1 MSGLVLVL
9 LLDIVVTASVL
20 LLYAF
25 SEGFHSTMTEIF
37 NALVNGLCWL
47 TDHTWGRAVRARA
60 RRRELAAQSET
71 DGLAARLAE
80 LEGWDAQWDRI
91 RMSGGTPVWHPTYG
105 WIPDATVCACGYI
118 TECNT
123 WCGDG
128 HADGGPCAEH
138 EVTEYVRVPVVPAAW
153 WKQGNF
159 TISIHGRSLELI
171 KSYGMTVEEW
181 SATVKRAMQEAGG
194 AL

>member
-37 NALVNGLCWL
+37 NSLVNGLCWL

-60 RRRELAAQSET
+60 RRRELAVRTEEDET
-71 DGLAARLAE
+71 AKRIAW
-80 LEGWDAQWDRI
+80 LEHVSDQWHEI
-91 RMSGGTPVWHPTYG
+91 RMSGREPVWTDFFG
-105 WIPDATVCACGYI
+105 WITSASVCSCGYI
-118 TECNT
+118 EECRT

-128 HADGGPCAEH
+128 HVAGACPGHTGEYIRIPKEA
-138 EVTEYVRVPVVPAAW
+138 VTDREAVIRFTNPALDILRR
-153 WKQGNF
+153 
-159 TISIHGRSLELI
+159 T
-171 KSYGMTVEEW
+171 GMTAEEW
-181 SATVKRAMQEAGG
+181 VATVRQSLKDAGG